1 MKSAVRGRSEFGMV
15 YRLKALRTRFL
26 HVGDDLRGKVKERGK
41 ETEDPLRVNGPLYV
55 FGSINM

>member
-1 MKSAVRGRSEFGMV
+1 MV

-26 HVGDDLRGKVKERGK
+26 RVGDDLRGKVKERGK